1 MKETPKSGTDHVF
14 PKAAEYAPAWK
25 TRSVSVLCFA
35 ALLFHAGVAWPHTFE
50 KGELQVRHPWSR
62 QTPPGAKVGVGFME
76 IRNRGSSPDR
86 LLGVSTPAA
95 GRVEMHVTIR
105 EGEVMKMRQV
115 GSVEIPARERVQLR
129 PGGAHLM
136 LVDIVQPLEKG
147 GRIPMRLR
155 FERAGEM
162 AIELEVQ
169 ELGSRH
175 GRH

>member
-1 MKETPKSGTDHVF
+1 MIETPKSGTDHVF
-14 PKAAEYAPAWK
+14 RKAGEYARAWK
-25 TRSVSVLCFA
+25 TWSAAVLCVA
-35 ALLFHAGVAWPHTFE
+35 ALLFHVSTAWPHTHE

-62 QTPPGAKVGVGFME
+62 QTPPGAKIGVGYME

-86 LLGVSTPAA
+86 LLAVSTTAA
-95 GRVEMHVTIR
+95 GRVEMHVTTR
-105 EGEVMKMRQV
+105 EGEVTKMRQV
-115 GSVEIPARERVQLR
+115 ESFEIPARERVQLR
-129 PGGAHLM
+129 PGGGHLM
-136 LVDIVQPLEKG
+136 LVDLVRPLEKG
-147 GRIPMRLR
+147 ERVPMRLR